1 MALQSLE
8 AGHAVPGQEQLEYL
22 LEQARRGGLFQQP
35 GQARDRRGGG
45 RLDPELELG
54 RQAYR
59 AQHAHR
65 VLAVALLGVADQ
77 LHAPRQHV
85 LEAADVVTHR
95 EILDGVIQ
103 GVAGEVAAQRIVLDA
118 AIDVVTHQHAVLDLA
133 VAAAVVAVGA
143 EGGDLDDL
151 AAEHHVRQAE
161 AAADQPAVAEQLLDL
176 LRRGVGGHV
185 EILGPPPH
193 QQVADGAADQVG
205 TEPGLAQAVE
215 HTQRIGTDVLAR
227 DGVLVA
233 RDDAQGER
241 RCNCGIDV
249 GDSGWGCR
257 VA

>member
-1 MALQSLE
+1 MALQALE
-8 AGHAVPGQEQLEYL
+8 TGHAVPGQEQLEHF
-22 LEQARRGGLFQQP
+22 LEQPRRRRLFQQP
-35 GQARDRRGGG
+35 GQARDRLGRG
-45 RLDPELELG
+45 RLDPEIELG
-54 RQAYR
+54 CQPHR

-85 LEAADVVTHR
+85 LEAADVVAYR

-103 GVAGEVAAQRIVLDA
+103 GVAGEVAAHRVVLDA
-118 AIDVVTHQHAVLDLA
+118 AVDVVAHQHAVLDLA
-133 VAAAVVAVGA
+133 VTAAVVDVGA
-143 EGGDLDDL
+143 EGRDLDDL

-161 AAADQPAVAEQLLDL
+161 AAADQPAVAEQLFDL
-176 LRRGVGGHV
+176 LRRGIGGHV
-185 EILGPPPH
+185 EILGPPPY

-215 HTQRIGTDVLAR
+215 HTQGVGTDVLAR